1 VALSSAEAEY
11 VAVVMGIQ
19 EGLAVRSLLEELG
32 YEATVTVTTDA
43 TAALAAC
50 AKRGL
55 LRFKHLAIK
64 WLFVKELVDRGSIV
78 LEKVPTKLNKADF
91 LTKAVPFKTL
101 ETNLELLPSL
111 VLPQQSAEMHSL
123 ECELDVCT
131 PVVQATTL
139 ELARP
144 SGDGDSDHSGLI
156 AFGSLTGGA
165 ALLML
170 IGLWQLRKWCRNWLC
185 CAGRKAPRAR
195 DVQTQSQCTYSSTQ
209 QAVRASG
216 AQPRFQPLPEAQQ
229 GAWPQ

>member
-1 VALSSAEAEY
+1 
-11 VAVVMGIQ
+11 MGIQ
-19 EGLAVRSLLEELG
+19 EGLAVRSLLQELG
-32 YEATVTVTTDA
+32 YEVTVTVTTDA
-43 TAALAAC
+43 TAALSAC

-64 WLFVKELVDRGSIV
+64 WLFVKELVDRGSIL

-91 LTKAVPFKTL
+91 LTKAVPAGTL
-101 ETNLELLPSL
+101 QANLELVPSL
-111 VLPQQSAEMHSL
+111 ALLHQEQGAEMHCL
-123 ECELDVCT
+123 ECESDVCV
-131 PVVQATTL
+131 PVAQATTL

-144 SGDGDSDHSGLI
+144 TGAYDDSDHSGLI
-156 AFGSLTGGA
+156 AFGGLTGGA

-170 IGLWQLRKWCRNWLC
+170 IGLWQLKKWCRNWLWC

-209 QAVRASG
+209 QAMRKSG